1 MDKLTELISN
11 LELAIRYLL
20 SGVAIYAIYLLGL
33 CDPVPQIKWIGEQP
47 VLAAFVAGSVGF
59 TAYSLYRI
67 VFWVAGDGV
76 AWLLRI
82 SAPSLDR
89 GTSKLYHGAYASF
102 LLWRR
107 KAGFDEALNGYLH
120 YRWAVVHFAY
130 IVTFALWFALAN
142 REAHS
147 LIEQW
152 KCYAVTASAVLLV
165 VAVWQSSF
173 LFRVER
179 ELYSRM
185 RGDEVQPG
193 AQADGHASGAP
204 AA

>member
-1 MDKLTELISN
+1 MDKLAGLISN
-11 LELAIRYLL
+11 LELSIRYLL
-20 SGVAIYAIYLLGL
+20 SGVAVYAIYLLGL
-33 CDPVPQIKWIGEQP
+33 CDPTIHIEWIGKQP
-47 VLAAFVAGSVGF
+47 VLAAFVAGAVGF

-67 VFWVAGDGV
+67 IFWVIGDGV

-82 SAPSLDR
+82 SAPSVER

-102 LLWRR
+102 LIWRR
-107 KAGFDEALNGYLH
+107 KSGFDEALNGYLH
-120 YRWAVVHFAY
+120 YRWAVVHFTY

-142 REAHS
+142 HEPHS

-152 KCYAVTASAVLLV
+152 QCYAVTASAVLLV

-185 RGDEVQPG
+185 RGSEVQQG
-193 AQADGHASGAP
+193 AQADGPASGGP